1 VIRRSFIGA
10 VTVTLVVLLART
22 LAYATVPGPSARFL
36 AHRAGGPTLPVLAVI
51 VVGVG
56 AVLAVT
62 VCWLVGVAVRERA
75 LLERRDAEPFAVA
88 GTCLLAVGLTLT
100 TSLAGGLLEAYLH
113 WRAGLGW
120 HGLHCLVGPVH
131 RDLIPFEAGLSLL
144 AAAILAAA
152 RHVAIWMR
160 RTFARLAAQV
170 LPLPF
175 VESPVF
181 GDSTTLLAALRI
193 GAASARAP
201 PALG

>member
-1 VIRRSFIGA
+1 VIRRGFIGA
-10 VTVTLVVLLART
+10 MTATLVVLLART

-36 AHRAGGPTLPVLAVI
+36 EHRAGGPTLPVLAL
-51 VVGVG
+51 VVLGVS
-56 AVLAVT
+56 AVLAVI
-62 VCWLVGVAVRERA
+62 VCWLVAVAVRERA
-75 LLERRDAEPFAVA
+75 LLEHRDAEAFAVVR
-88 GTCLLAVGLTLT
+88 TCALAFGLTLT
-100 TSLAGGLLEAYLH
+100 TCLAGGLFEAYLH

-160 RTFARLAAQV
+160 RTFAQLAAQV

-181 GDSTTLLAALRI
+181 GDAMTLLAALRM

>member
-1 VIRRSFIGA
+1 VIRRGFIGA

-36 AHRAGGPTLPVLAVI
+36 AHRAGGPTPPVLALVALGIGAVLAVI
-51 VVGVG
+51 V
-56 AVLAVT
+56 
-62 VCWLVGVAVRERA
+62 CWLVAIAVRERA
-75 LLERRDAEPFAVA
+75 LLERRETEAFAVVR
-88 GTCLLAVGLTLT
+88 TCGLASGLMLT
-100 TSLAGGLLEAYLH
+100 TCVAGGLFEAYLH

-131 RDLIPFEAGLSLL
+131 RDLIPFEAGLALL

-152 RHVAIWMR
+152 RHVSIWMR
-160 RTFARLAAQV
+160 RTFARLGAQ
-170 LPLPF
+170 LPALPF
-175 VESPVF
+175 VEPPVV
-181 GDSTTLLAALRI
+181 GDATTLLAALQI

>member
-1 VIRRSFIGA
+1 VIRRGFIGA

-36 AHRAGGPTLPVLAVI
+36 AHRAGGPTLPVLALVAL
-51 VVGVG
+51 GLG

-62 VCWLVGVAVRERA
+62 VCWLVGFAVRERA
-75 LLERRDAEPFAVA
+75 LLERRDAHPFAFA
-88 GTCLLAVGLTLT
+88 RTCALAVGLTLAT
-100 TSLAGGLLEAYLH
+100 CVAGGLFEAYLH

-144 AAAILAAA
+144 AAAVLAAA
-152 RHVAIWMR
+152 RHVSIWMR
-160 RTFARLAAQV
+160 RTFARLAAQ
-170 LPLPF
+170 LPALPF

-181 GDSTTLLAALRI
+181 GDATRLPAALRI

>member
-1 VIRRSFIGA
+1 MIRRSSIGA

-22 LAYATVPGPSARFL
+22 LAYAAMPGPSAQFL
-36 AHRAGGPTLPVLAVI
+36 AHRAGGPTLPVLALVAL
-51 VVGVG
+51 GVA
-56 AVLAVT
+56 AVLAVI
-62 VCWLVGVAVRERA
+62 VCWLVAVAVCERA
-75 LLERRDAEPFAVA
+75 LLERRDIEPFAVA
-88 GTCLLAVGLTLT
+88 RTCALAFGLTLT
-100 TSLAGGLLEAYLH
+100 TCVAGGLFEAYLH

-131 RDLIPFEAGLSLL
+131 RDLIPIEAGLSLL

-152 RHVAIWMR
+152 RHVSIWMR
-160 RTFARLAAQV
+160 RTFARLAAR
-170 LPLPF
+170 LPALPF

-181 GDSTTLLAALRI
+181 GEATTLLAALRI